1 MTAEDE
7 DFGEYGT
14 LSYSIYSNKLKEKF
28 SMNSQTGELSTLL
41 KLDRE
46 VIKEYEIPIM
56 AVDGGGKLAFT
67 LIRVKIIDENDNKPV
82 FIYKEYK
89 ISIYT
94 NQSVVG
100 PFLNV
105 NITFTIFFTTI
116 D

>member
-28 SMNSQTGELSTLL
+28 LINSQTGELSTLTE
-41 KLDRE
+41 LDRE
-46 VIKEYEIPIM
+46 VDKEYEIPIM

-67 LIRVKIIDENDNKPV
+67 SIRVKVIDENDNKPI
-82 FIYKEYK
+82 FIYNEYK

-94 NQSVVG
+94 NQSLVG

-105 NITFTIFFTTI
+105 SI
-116 D
+116 